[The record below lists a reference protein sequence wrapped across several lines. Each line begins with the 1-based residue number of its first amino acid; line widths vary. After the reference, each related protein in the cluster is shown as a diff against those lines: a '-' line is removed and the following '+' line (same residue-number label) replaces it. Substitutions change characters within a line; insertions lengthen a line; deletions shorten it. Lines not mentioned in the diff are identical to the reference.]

1 MKGIGCGSN
10 PINNQAGNWSHDR
23 AGWCPGMAVPLRL
36 DNFDENL
43 NGKTL
48 KFKYAFQPW
57 VNDLQT
63 TANNKH
69 AYYAISTFV
78 VLKSNQEISPAV
90 VSD

>member
-1 MKGIGCGSN
+1 
-10 PINNQAGNWSHDR
+10 
-23 AGWCPGMAVPLRL
+23 MAVPLRL

-48 KFKYAFQPW
+48 KFKYAFQRW

-78 VLKSNQEISPAV
+78 VLKSDQEISPAV